1 MLTRNLLVA
10 LWCTEQGDG
19 AVICA
24 TAYIS
29 LVSRHHQGPSS
40 PDQCLSTVVLR
51 YRDAKISL
59 YLSQIAVFT
68 AYLLPGLMYAVF
80 KAIKKS
86 SQ

>member
-10 LWCTEQGDG
+10 RWCTEQGEG

-29 LVSRHHQGPSS
+29 LVFTYLDPSS
-40 PDQCLSTVVLR
+40 PGQCLSTLVLR

-59 YLSQIAVFT
+59 YL
-68 AYLLPGLMYAVF
+68 
-80 KAIKKS
+80 
-86 SQ
+86 